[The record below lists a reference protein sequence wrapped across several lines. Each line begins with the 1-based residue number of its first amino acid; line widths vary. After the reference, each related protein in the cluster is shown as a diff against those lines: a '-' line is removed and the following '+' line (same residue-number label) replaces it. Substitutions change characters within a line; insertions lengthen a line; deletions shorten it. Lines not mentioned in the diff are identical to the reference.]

1 MHESLVHT
9 LGNLTLTRLQLRAE
23 QQLVRCQAHAS
34 LPERTGDEP
43 GNRQPS
49 AGAAPRSW
57 SVPPTWPNGRSTW
70 PGPIRP
76 QPKAVSAARWDLLD
90 RTLAELP
97 AGAWT
102 SYGDIAAL
110 IGSDPVPVGDR
121 LANHP
126 VPNAH
131 RVLRTPRHAFLPDF
145 PLARPADKRDPISML
160 RAEGVT
166 FDGHGRA
173 NPSQRMSTTE
183 LAQLHGVE
191 LEEYVPGSGADGT
204 REEKFLAQLD
214 ELQPPSVID
223 SVRRL
228 LSAWIEL
235 DGYLDFGK
243 GDETSCFLM
252 LAGSQTRP
260 DIWPL
265 TLYPSGRSEVV
276 FQHLARR
283 APFDDPALREQLRQ
297 RLNTVEG
304 VDLPAAKIELR
315 PSFPRRC

>member
-1 MHESLVHT
+1 MPGDDTRGSGLWST
-9 LGNLTLTRLQLRAE
+9 GLLGATDR
-23 QQLVRCQAHAS
+23 VRCSGTGPGSEVFTAPAQ
-34 LPERTGDEP
+34 RTSVGT
-43 GNRQPS
+43 R
-49 AGAAPRSW
+49 RCVRTSW
-57 SVPPTWPNGRSTW
+57 SRSASRSGR
-70 PGPIRP
+70 GRIRCM
-76 QPKAVSAARWDLLD
+76 
-90 RTLAELP
+90 E
-97 AGAWT
+97 
-102 SYGDIAAL
+102 I
-110 IGSDPVPVGDR
+110 
-121 LANHP
+121 
-126 VPNAH
+126 
-131 RVLRTPRHAFLPDF
+131 
-145 PLARPADKRDPISML
+145 
-160 RAEGVT
+160 
-166 FDGHGRA
+166 RA

-252 LAGSQTRP
+252 LAGSQTCP

-283 APFDDPALREQLRQ
+283 PPFDDPALREQLRQ

-315 PSFPRRC
+315 PSFPLAVLNSPVNRGQLIEHLKWFRTITIA

>member
-1 MHESLVHT
+1 M
-9 LGNLTLTRLQLRAE
+9 
-23 QQLVRCQAHAS
+23 
-34 LPERTGDEP
+34 
-43 GNRQPS
+43 
-49 AGAAPRSW
+49 
-57 SVPPTWPNGRSTW
+57 
-70 PGPIRP
+70 
-76 QPKAVSAARWDLLD
+76 
-90 RTLAELP
+90 
-97 AGAWT
+97 
-102 SYGDIAAL
+102 
-110 IGSDPVPVGDR
+110 PVGDR

-131 RVLRTPRHAFLPDF
+131 RVLRTDGTVSPGFRWPD
-145 PLARPADKRDPISML
+145 PAHKRDPISML
-160 RAEGVT
+160 REEGVT

-204 REEKFLAQLD
+204 GEEKFLAQFD
-214 ELQPPSVID
+214 ELQPPSVSD
-223 SVRRL
+223 GVRRL

-235 DGYLDFGK
+235 GGYLDFGK

-260 DIWPL
+260 DVWPL

-315 PSFPRRC
+315 PSFPLAVLNSPVNRGQLLEHLKWFRTITTA